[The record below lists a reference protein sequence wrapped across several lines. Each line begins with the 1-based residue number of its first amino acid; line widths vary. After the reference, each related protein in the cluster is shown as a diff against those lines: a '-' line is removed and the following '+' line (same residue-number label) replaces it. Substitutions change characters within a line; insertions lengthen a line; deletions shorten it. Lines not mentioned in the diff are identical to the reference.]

1 MPDLMSPAESQA
13 KMGITFVCNQMCDDP
28 YETFKLQVLSALLF
42 EGPNSL
48 FYKSI
53 IEGDVAPNFCPGY
66 GYDNTTRQST
76 FTVGVQG
83 VETKDFGKAEKAIQ
97 DALVE
102 ASKNGFDKK
111 LFNTVLHQIEFAAK
125 KTKQHIGLGYL
136 AHMVPLCL
144 HGGDPLC
151 FFKVDEYSKRIRK
164 EFDESDM
171 F

>member
-1 MPDLMSPAESQA
+1 MLSKFERKDDIPSELVLDKKPKHPLRAEVKFMPDLMSPAESQA

-48 FYKSI
+48 FYKTI

-83 VETKDFGKAEKAIQ
+83 IET
-97 DALVE
+97 
-102 ASKNGFDKK
+102 
-111 LFNTVLHQIEFAAK
+111 
-125 KTKQHIGLGYL
+125 
-136 AHMVPLCL
+136 
-144 HGGDPLC
+144 
-151 FFKVDEYSKRIRK
+151 
-164 EFDESDM
+164 
-171 F
+171 